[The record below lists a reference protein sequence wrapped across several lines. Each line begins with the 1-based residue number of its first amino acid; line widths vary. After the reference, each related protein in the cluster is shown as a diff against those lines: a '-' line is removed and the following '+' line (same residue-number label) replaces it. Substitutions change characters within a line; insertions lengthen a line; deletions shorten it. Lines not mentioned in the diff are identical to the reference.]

1 MCGGYMTTEAEYT
14 NHSSEDWILTV
25 TQKAR
30 SMHPM
35 VSKRVHATLEQSL
48 KGQISDRKLTP
59 MNLRKVAAKLLTEQD
74 IQQPESEE
82 KQ

>member
-1 MCGGYMTTEAEYT
+1 MYGGNMTTKEECT
-14 NHSSEDWILTV
+14 NHSSESWILTV
-25 TQKAR
+25 TQKAQ

-35 VSKRVHATLEQSL
+35 VSERVHASLEQL
-48 KGQISDRKLTP
+48 LRVQFSDRRLAPTKL
-59 MNLRKVAAKLLTEQD
+59 REVAAQLLAEQD

>member
-1 MCGGYMTTEAEYT
+1 MTTKAEYT
-14 NHSSEDWILTV
+14 NTSADGWIITV

-30 SMHPM
+30 SMHPI
-35 VSKRVHATLEQSL
+35 VSERVHASLEQL
-48 KGQISDRKLTP
+48 LRVQISDQRLAPMKL
-59 MNLRKVAAKLLTEQD
+59 REIAAQLLAEQD